1 MVLRILYIF
10 PSEELSLKSPR
21 SGSHC
26 SAVMYFQIPE
36 ELRRVMSEKEPHSVA
51 ILWVTLGSIICGIM
65 AACGLYPHGRMS
77 PNSAFPVNLLLAL
90 YLSYI

>member
-65 AACGLYPHGRMS
+65 AACMWSVPPWKDVPKQCIS
-77 PNSAFPVNLLLAL
+77 S
-90 YLSYI
+90 

>member
-26 SAVMYFQIPE
+26 SAVMYFQTPE

-65 AACGLYPHGRMS
+65 AACGLYPLWAMEGCPQTVH
-77 PNSAFPVNLLLAL
+77 FQLAC
-90 YLSYI
+90 S